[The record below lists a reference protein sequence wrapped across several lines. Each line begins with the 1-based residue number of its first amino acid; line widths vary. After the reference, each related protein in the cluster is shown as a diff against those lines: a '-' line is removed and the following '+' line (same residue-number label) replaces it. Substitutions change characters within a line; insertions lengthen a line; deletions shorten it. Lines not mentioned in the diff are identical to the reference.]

1 MTFAEAMTYDIGFL
15 HYLYF
20 KMMREMKAKKKITE
34 TQGNMV
40 KDMIKNSKQFQE
52 DRHNEFIGIQ

>member
-1 MTFAEAMTYDIGFL
+1 MICNENKGKMTFAEALNYDIGFL

-40 KDMIKNSKQFQE
+40 KDMIKNSK
-52 DRHNEFIGIQ
+52 